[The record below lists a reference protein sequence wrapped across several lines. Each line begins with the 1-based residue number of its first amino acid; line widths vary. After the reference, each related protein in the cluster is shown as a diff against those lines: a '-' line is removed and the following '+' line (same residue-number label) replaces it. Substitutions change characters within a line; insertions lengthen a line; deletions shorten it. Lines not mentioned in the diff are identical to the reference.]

1 MFDLNNM
8 MGKIQEAQQ
17 KMKQA
22 QENLSQVTTTS
33 ESGAGMVKVTVNG
46 HRKVLN
52 VDIDASLL
60 NENDK
65 EMVQDLV
72 VAAMNKAIDDIEIKI
87 REEMKKSTDGVL
99 PNIPGF
105 DLSKMM

>member
-8 MGKIQEAQQ
+8 MGKVQEAQQ

-22 QENLSQVTTTS
+22 QENLAKVTTTS
-33 ESGAGMVKVTVNG
+33 ESGAGMVKVTING

-52 VDIDASLL
+52 VEIDSSLL
-60 NENDK
+60 NESDK
-65 EMVQDLV
+65 QMVQDLV
-72 VAAMNKAIDDIEIKI
+72 VAAMNKAIDEIEVKI